1 MYGCDCRIGCLTGA
15 ITRIGKELEGV
26 ITQIGSGGIPSLGL
40 SGSIFR
46 VGSGFNGYVSIVCS
60 TNRDAYLSVSTDV
73 LWLTPDM
80 LGEEFDIY
88 SNVNWKIDAKDVDN
102 GGDEPTILSM
112 LDNSTYLYNEYYLK
126 NSI

>member
-1 MYGCDCRIGCLTGA
+1 MYGCDCHIGCLTGA
-15 ITRIGKELEGV
+15 VTRVCKELEGFV
-26 ITQIGSGGIPSLGL
+26 TQIGSGGIPSLGL
-40 SGSIFR
+40 LGSISR
-46 VGSGFNGYVSIVCS
+46 VGSGFNGYISMVCS
-60 TNRDAYLSVSTDV
+60 VSKDAYLEISTDV

-88 SNVNWKIDAKDVDN
+88 SNVDWKIDAKDVDN